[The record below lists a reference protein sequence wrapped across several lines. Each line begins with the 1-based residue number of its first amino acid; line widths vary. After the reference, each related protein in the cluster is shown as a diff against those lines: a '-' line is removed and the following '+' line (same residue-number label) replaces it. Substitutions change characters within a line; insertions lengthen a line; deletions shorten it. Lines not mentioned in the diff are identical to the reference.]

1 MAYTE
6 RDFPNILKSCKI
18 TAFNAFKISASLPL
32 HLCVFKFVRVC
43 VCACYTGIRMSKSDL
58 EYKQLYSLSDK
69 RRQPQIKGKILN
81 N

>member
-1 MAYTE
+1 M
-6 RDFPNILKSCKI
+6 LSKSLRLFLAI
-18 TAFNAFKISASLPL
+18 
-32 HLCVFKFVRVC
+32 CVYLSVC